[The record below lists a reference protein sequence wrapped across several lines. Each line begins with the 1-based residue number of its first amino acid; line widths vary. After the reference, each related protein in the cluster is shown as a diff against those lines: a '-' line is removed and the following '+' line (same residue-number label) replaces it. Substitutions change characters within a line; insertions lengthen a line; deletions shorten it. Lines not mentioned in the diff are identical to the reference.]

1 MDVDPNMPHDPNP
14 DCEFWW
20 DNDGSVAC
28 EDIAPSF
35 KIKFEDFLSWN
46 PSITK
51 DCGNFITGRSY
62 CIEGPEVVVP
72 TTSGSPPPT
81 TTGPPVIETPSPIQ
95 PGMVENCNKFYK
107 VEKNEICSTIA
118 PKLGLSE
125 SDIIKWNPGVGSD
138 CTGIWANVYIC
149 VGVVGGNPSTPTTTT
164 SIGNGVTT
172 PSPIQPGMVEN
183 CNKFYKV
190 QKDEL
195 CNTVASKLGISESD
209 IKKWNPGVGSDC
221 TGIWAN
227 VYICV
232 GVIGGS
238 PPPPTTTTTSSGNGV
253 TTPSPIQSG
262 MVENCNKF
270 YKVQKDE
277 LCNTIASKLG
287 VSESDIKKWNPGVG
301 SDCTGIW
308 ANVYICVGVIGGNP
322 VPTSTKPPGTI
333 VTPTPTQPGMIS
345 NCEKFHR
352 VEKDQTCAWIAAKYG
367 IAPSRLEEWH
377 TSITNG
383 CEGLWA
389 NAYVCVRPQG
399 YKPPTKLECFTQGWV
414 WGDNYQAAWDSV
426 AQWCDG
432 KDTSDGSY
440 GYQPGQIKYGCFNT
454 PFGPHAIRWVG
465 RNDFGSGAS
474 LEPSTCEGMLYHL
487 IQNCPKGGKSWFEG
501 WYIE

>member
-1 MDVDPNMPHDPNP
+1 MGFSNSFLPAILTGAAVILSAQNVQAIPHAAVPNGVRYTNSSVATPPVTAAPHASSTKPNEVGIMDVDPNMPHDPNP

-72 TTSGSPPPT
+72 TTSSSPPPT
-81 TTGPPVIETPSPIQ
+81 TTGPPVIETPSPTQ

-107 VEKNEICSTIA
+107 VEKNEICSIIA

-149 VGVVGGNPSTPTTTT
+149 VGVIGEEPSTPTTTTSTT

-172 PSPIQPGMVEN
+172 PTPTQPGMVED

-195 CNTVASKLGISESD
+195 CNTIASKLGISESD

-232 GVIGGS
+232 GVIGEEPS
-238 PPPPTTTTTSSGNGV
+238 TPTTTTSTTSIGNGV
-253 TTPSPIQSG
+253 T
-262 MVENCNKF
+262 
-270 YKVQKDE
+270 
-277 LCNTIASKLG
+277 
-287 VSESDIKKWNPGVG
+287 
-301 SDCTGIW
+301 
-308 ANVYICVGVIGGNP
+308 
-322 VPTSTKPPGTI
+322 
-333 VTPTPTQPGMIS
+333 TPTPTQPGMIS

-389 NAYVCVRPQG
+389 NAYVCVLPQG

-432 KDTSDGSY
+432 KDSSDGSY

-501 WYIE
+501 WYIEGSVPENGSRC